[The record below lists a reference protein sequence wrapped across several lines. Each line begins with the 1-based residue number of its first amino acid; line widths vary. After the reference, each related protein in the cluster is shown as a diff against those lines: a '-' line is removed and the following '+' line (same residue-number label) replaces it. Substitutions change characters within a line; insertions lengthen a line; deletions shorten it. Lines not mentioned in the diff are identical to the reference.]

1 MVSNNPIR
9 TKCQKFTIINNGR
22 RYPYLLGAL
31 DPKILESV
39 AIAPSFEDDTPHQ
52 KLAREVLSPPA
63 EHWQRPL
70 IQKKV
75 DAIASNFDRAQ
86 EIMPNPVLLALIPG
100 KSITVRKE
108 IQVNGTETDLW
119 VVEIPSPENGQK
131 SLWIID
137 GQHRVKG
144 LSKTQTT
151 ESVLPFVLLYSE
163 DHVYLPETLAKIFA
177 QVTTEATPLDPVHK
191 AWMQFVFNLGEYSD
205 KSPTWRA
212 MRTVALLCKTQS
224 FEDAPNRFYDS
235 IGFNPKLTE
244 LGEQGISPGGFSY
257 TAIELADLL
266 NKHFYKE
273 AGGSFLSMEEEEVAK
288 EISLALDALVN
299 VSKGKASE
307 SAFFG
312 ENRNEQ
318 KYFRD
323 GFIVGILAYLKKHG
337 SPDNWTTVLKTLN
350 FHKTDW
356 SDLDWIDNTSGR
368 SGSIS
373 KSVANACF
381 EKVFGDGVLPTG
393 VQDMFDY
400 FQGSDAALTIE
411 IAEVSDDDKVKK
423 STKITHRMEL
433 VHGRV
438 TDNVVLRSNQRWIKI
453 RNNSANVGTFK
464 FNPQGIAAEFDLEPS
479 VFRNGRIFSV
489 EEIKK
494 LKKLLKI
501 VVISEL
507 YGGQVH
513 QKTLQ
518 IKFDV

>member
-1 MVSNNPIR
+1 
-9 TKCQKFTIINNGR
+9 
-22 RYPYLLGAL
+22 
-31 DPKILESV
+31 
-39 AIAPSFEDDTPHQ
+39 
-52 KLAREVLSPPA
+52 
-63 EHWQRPL
+63 
-70 IQKKV
+70 
-75 DAIASNFDRAQ
+75 
-86 EIMPNPVLLALIPG
+86 MPNPVLLAVIPG
-100 KSITVRKE
+100 KSIKVTKE
-108 IQVNGTETDLW
+108 TLVNGTETDLW
-119 VVEIPSPENGQK
+119 IVEIPAPENEQK

-144 LSKTQTT
+144 LSKTKTT
-151 ESVLPFVLLYSE
+151 ESMLPFVLLYS
-163 DHVYLPETLAKIFA
+163 DDLVYLPETLAKIFA

-191 AWMQFVFNLGEYSD
+191 AWMQFVFNLGDYSD

-212 MRTVALLCKTQS
+212 MRTVAILCREQS
-224 FEDAPNRFYDS
+224 FKQVPNRFYNS

-244 LGEQGISPGGFSY
+244 LGEQGIRPGGFSY
-257 TAIELADLL
+257 TAIELADILH
-266 NKHFYKE
+266 KHFYRE
-273 AGGSFLSMEEEEVAK
+273 AGGIFLNMKEEEVAR
-288 EISLALDALVN
+288 EISFALDALIQ

-307 SAFFG
+307 SAFFAK
-312 ENRNEQ
+312 NRNEQ

-323 GFIVGILAYLKKHG
+323 GFIVGILAHLKKHG
-337 SPDNWTTVLKTLN
+337 APADWVTLLKKLN

-393 VQDMFDY
+393 AQDMFDF

-423 STKITHRMEL
+423 STRVTHRMEL

-438 TDNVVLRSNQRWIKI
+438 IDTLSLRSNQRWIKI
-453 RNNSANVGTFK
+453 RNNSPNVGTFK
-464 FNPQGIAAEFDLEPS
+464 FHPQGIAAEFSLEHPA
-479 VFRNGRIFSV
+479 FRNGRIFSL

-501 VVISEL
+501 VVVSEL
-507 YGGQVH
+507 YGGVEH

-518 IKFDV
+518 VKFDV

>member
-1 MVSNNPIR
+1 MSVNPIR

-22 RYPYLLGAL
+22 EYPYLLGAL
-31 DPKILESV
+31 DPKIMESV
-39 AIAPSFEDDTPHQ
+39 AIAPSFENDTPHE
-52 KLAREVLSPPA
+52 KLAGEVLRPPA
-63 EHWQRPL
+63 KHWQRPL

-75 DAIASNFDRAQ
+75 EAIASNFDRAQ
-86 EIMPNPVLLALIPG
+86 EIMPNPVLLAVIPG
-100 KSITVRKE
+100 KSIKVTKE
-108 IQVNGTETDLW
+108 TLVNGTETDLW
-119 VVEIPSPENGQK
+119 IVEIPAPENEQK

-144 LSKTQTT
+144 LSKTKTT
-151 ESVLPFVLLYSE
+151 ESMLPFVLLYS
-163 DHVYLPETLAKIFA
+163 DDLVYLPETLAKIFA

-191 AWMQFVFNLGEYSD
+191 AWMQFVFNLGDYSD

-212 MRTVALLCKTQS
+212 MRTVAILCREQS
-224 FEDAPNRFYDS
+224 FEQVPNRFYNS

-244 LGEQGISPGGFSY
+244 LGEQGIRPGGFSY
-257 TAIELADLL
+257 TAIELADILH
-266 NKHFYKE
+266 KHFYRE
-273 AGGSFLSMEEEEVAK
+273 AGGSFLNMKEEEVAR
-288 EISLALDALVN
+288 EISFAVDALIQ

-307 SAFFG
+307 SAFFAK
-312 ENRNEQ
+312 NRNEQ

-323 GFIVGILAYLKKHG
+323 GFIVGILAHLKKHG
-337 SPDNWTTVLKTLN
+337 APADWLLLLKKLN

-373 KSVANACF
+373 KSVANSCF

-393 VQDMFDY
+393 AQDMFDF

-423 STKITHRMEL
+423 STRVTHRMEL

-438 TDNVVLRSNQRWIKI
+438 TDTISLRSNQRWIKI
-453 RNNSANVGTFK
+453 RNDSPNVGTFK
-464 FNPQGIAAEFDLEPS
+464 FYPQGIAAEFSLEHPS
-479 VFRNGRIFSV
+479 FRNGRIFSH

-501 VVISEL
+501 VVVSEL
-507 YGGQVH
+507 YGGVEH

-518 IKFDV
+518 VKFDV